1 MPLRMKN
8 PHNNVKS
15 KSVSQEKDREYEEKN
30 FRNMVWFY
38 RKELSKVQEGKT
50 IEQIGLSQGEIGN
63 LKRQKILKLVS
74 IKERTYLVGR
84 YRYGNGR
91 SYVLTEKTRLILK
104 EMVVS

>member
-1 MPLRMKN
+1 MKN

-50 IEQIGLSQGEIGN
+50 IEQIGLSQG
-63 LKRQKILKLVS
+63 RARHAQ
-74 IKERTYLVGR
+74 
-84 YRYGNGR
+84 
-91 SYVLTEKTRLILK
+91 
-104 EMVVS
+104 